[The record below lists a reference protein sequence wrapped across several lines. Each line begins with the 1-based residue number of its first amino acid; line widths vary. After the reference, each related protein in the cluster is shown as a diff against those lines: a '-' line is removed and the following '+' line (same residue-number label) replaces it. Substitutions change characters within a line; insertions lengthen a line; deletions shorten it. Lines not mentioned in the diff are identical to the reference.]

1 MNCYLWSENTA
12 IDKQTLCRDSIPQM
26 TKADLLQTKPFT
38 LSLSA
43 GFFGFFAHTGFI
55 KALEEKNIKP
65 RMIVGSSAGAL
76 VAACTASGLTAS
88 DMAKEFTSIK
98 KSDFWDVAF
107 GFGLVRGDKMER
119 LFEQFM
125 APDFASLKIPL
136 QISAFDV
143 FALKTRTLNSGSVA
157 KASRASCAVP
167 GLFHPVR
174 INKRVYLDGG
184 VADKM
189 GLSGVDRGE
198 FVLAHN
204 LGTTNGFESP
214 RVNRKHFSKLL
225 QFELKDIPRSG
236 PDRLHVGEE
245 IIAESYRQSKL
256 WLESP
261 VEKIALLQAM
271 ARDVIDSKHN
281 NNLTL

>member
-1 MNCYLWSENTA
+1 M
-12 IDKQTLCRDSIPQM
+12 I
-26 TKADLLQTKPFT
+26 KADLLHSKPFT
-38 LSLSA
+38 LSLSS

-55 KALEEKNIKP
+55 KALEEKSLKP
-65 RMIVGSSAGAL
+65 RMVVGSSAGAL

-88 DMAKEFTSIK
+88 EMAKEFTAIK
-98 KSDFWDVAF
+98 KSDFWDVGF

-119 LFEQFM
+119 MFEQFM
-125 APDFASLKIPL
+125 APNFASLKIPL
-136 QISAFDV
+136 QISAFDI
-143 FALKTRTLNSGSVA
+143 FALKTKTLQSGSVA
-157 KASRASCAVP
+157 KAARASCAVP

-174 INKRVYLDGG
+174 IDKRVYLDGG

-189 GLSGVDRGE
+189 GLSGVDRDE
-198 FVLAHN
+198 FVLAHS

-236 PDRLHVGEE
+236 PDRLHVGGE
-245 IIAESYRQSKL
+245 IITESYRQSKL
-256 WLESP
+256 WLEAP
-261 VEKIALLQAM
+261 VENLALLPAM
-271 ARDVIDSKHN
+271 AHSENSKHN